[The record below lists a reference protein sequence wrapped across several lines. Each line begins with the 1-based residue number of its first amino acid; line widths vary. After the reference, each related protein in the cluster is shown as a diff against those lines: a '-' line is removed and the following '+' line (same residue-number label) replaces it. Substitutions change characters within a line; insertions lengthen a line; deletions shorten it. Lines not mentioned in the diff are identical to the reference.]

1 MKHAFDS
8 SANELKILIG
18 FEASIEIIMLDESCS
33 VVLNDVKFSARD
45 NSGLLYWFID
55 EQQLFSWFSPKI
67 IMKAL
72 TTNKPSKCSVN

>member
-33 VVLNDVKFSARD
+33 VVLNDVKFLARD

-55 EQQLFSWFSPKI
+55 EQQLLSWFSPKI

-72 TTNKPSKCSVN
+72 TTNKPRKCSVN